1 MLKIEVSVRG
11 VFLILLTLLGFWIV
25 IQLWPVL
32 LLVLI
37 ALILMVGLLPY
48 VDAMV
53 RRGIPRTTAVI
64 ILLVIFVVVVGGLFS
79 IMVPALVQEVGSVRD
94 NLPDSA
100 REIEKLLSHFGIDVQ
115 LQDRARNIDWNKLI
129 SGHVAIDYGQRLLT
143 LAISIITVV
152 VMTAYLLGDT
162 PRLSGFIDQFI
173 PPERKAEADRLFQS
187 LTLVVGGFLRGQAI
201 TSLAIAVYTFV
212 LLRIVGVPNALA
224 FAVLAAFAD
233 VIPLVGALIATVPPV
248 AAALQESSTQ
258 ALIVLVG
265 LVLYQQ
271 FEDRFLVPRVYGR
284 TLNLPPV
291 IVLIAVLSGAELLG
305 IIGVLLAL
313 PLTAAGRVG
322 LDYLM
327 ENREWF
333 VPSAPSAEDQLF
345 APDVAPTVE
354 EQAETNAAAEAER
367 AARLERAHEKSET
380 TEVEKVPFDG

>member
-1 MLKIEVSVRG
+1 MLKIEVSIRG
-11 VFLILLTLLGFWIV
+11 VFLILFALLAFWIV

-37 ALILMVGLLPY
+37 SFILMVGVLPY

-53 RRGIPRTTAVI
+53 RHGLPRTAAVAV
-64 ILLVIFVVVVGGLFS
+64 LLVAFLAVVIGMFS
-79 IMVPALVQEVGSVRD
+79 IMVPALISEVDAVKD
-94 NLPDSA
+94 NLPESA
-100 REIEKLLSHFGIDVQ
+100 HEIEKLLGHFGINVE
-115 LQDRARNIDWNKLI
+115 LQDRARNINWDKLI
-129 SGHVAIDYGQRLLT
+129 SGRAAINYGQRILT
-143 LAISIITVV
+143 VTVSIITIV

-162 PRLSGFIDQFI
+162 PRLGRFVSQFI
-173 PPERKAEADRLFQS
+173 PPERKPEADRLFRS
-187 LTLVVGGFLRGQAI
+187 LTQVVGGFLRGQVI
-201 TSLAIAVYTFV
+201 TSLSIAVYTFV
-212 LLRIVGVPNALA
+212 LLKIVGVPNALA

-265 LVLYQQ
+265 LFCYQQ

-305 IIGVLLAL
+305 ITGVLLAL
-313 PLTAAGRVG
+313 PLTAAGRVAM
-322 LDYLM
+322 DYLI

-333 VPSAPSAEDQLF
+333 VQTPPLTDQLF
-345 APDVAPTVE
+345 APDEPAAPEPAGPPYVTAESSVLE
-354 EQAETNAAAEAER
+354 EAP
-367 AARLERAHEKSET
+367 LE
-380 TEVEKVPFDG
+380 G